1 MNRRAPIT
9 HTQTA
14 AQPSLRVFTS
24 LHWKLWKRHFST
36 NTSQIFIAIIVAF
49 YSFLGLV
56 GLGALTLLGA
66 ALGDFMP
73 MIYSLAAGTV
83 GYWLAALF
91 MPAGEN
97 QVDPARLAVLPLTEA
112 VMLRGAAATSLLT
125 VRGVLA
131 IFNSLVMIVL
141 GAVGLVQHG
150 SGWGIAVWIPAV
162 LVSLV
167 ITVAGGEALAR
178 LLGSVGNRK
187 NSEKAAMASALGF
200 IVRSSVSTLLSTAVR
215 NFRCRGIPC

>member
-1 MNRRAPIT
+1 MNRTAPGPNTAATRTAVT
-9 HTQTA
+9 HAA

-56 GLGALTLLGA
+56 GLGAFTLLGA
-66 ALGDFMP
+66 AEGDFMP

-131 IFNSLVMIVL
+131 IFN
-141 GAVGLVQHG
+141 
-150 SGWGIAVWIPAV
+150 WC
-162 LVSLV
+162 
-167 ITVAGGEALAR
+167 
-178 LLGSVGNRK
+178 
-187 NSEKAAMASALGF
+187 
-200 IVRSSVSTLLSTAVR
+200 STAVGGAL
-215 NFRCRGIPC
+215 RCGYRLCWFHW